1 MLGLASSVYKY
12 TKNKKLKTTTIEG
25 NGNDN
30 DDTIVSKNNTIVI
43 IMFVIDLVI
52 WFSALYCFLKC
63 VSNRKNVDSF
73 THFISA
79 CCCPVYYIVWV
90 ISSGKCNKK
99 IND

>member
-30 DDTIVSKNNTIVI
+30 DDTIVSKNNTIVII

-90 ISSGKCNKK
+90 ISSGKCNK
-99 IND
+99 

>member
-12 TKNKKLKTTTIEG
+12 TENKKLKTTTIEG

-52 WFSALYCFLKC
+52 CFSALYCFFKC

-79 CCCPVYYIVWV
+79 CCCPLCYIAWV
-90 ISSGKCNKK
+90 IGSGKCNK
-99 IND
+99 